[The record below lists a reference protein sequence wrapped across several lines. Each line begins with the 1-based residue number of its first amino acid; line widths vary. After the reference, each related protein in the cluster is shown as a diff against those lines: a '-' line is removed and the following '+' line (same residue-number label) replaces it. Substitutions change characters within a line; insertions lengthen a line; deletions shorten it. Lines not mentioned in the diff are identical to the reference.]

1 MQQEKAKT
9 MLPHQGAGGNTLFSS
24 VIFVLK
30 KCRFANLFTSFDL
43 KLYIKGYIELL
54 GIEAKKRKK
63 FFFPKHSH

>member
-9 MLPHQGAGGNTLFSS
+9 MLLPEGPGGNTLFSS

-30 KCRFANLFTSFDL
+30 KCRFAKLFTCFDL

-54 GIEAKKRKK
+54 GSEAKKGKK
-63 FFFPKHSH
+63 FFSPKHSH